1 MKISAQ
7 KIKRFFFVLAILVSP
22 VLVGGILF
30 YVNEAEKEVGCE
42 DIKVNFLRR
51 GEGELV
57 KESEVRDLVSKY
69 CDSAQEYNKG
79 LQVSDLE
86 NKLEV
91 LPAVKNAEVYRKING
106 ELFVEV
112 EQRIPVCRIFEQ
124 SGTDYYLD
132 ESGEI
137 FPAVSGISVRVPVV
151 NGFLQEPY
159 NKRRSVMTSDSLKR
173 ISRLDDLHALF
184 SAIRRDAFRTALVE
198 QVWVT
203 ETGEFDLIPKID
215 DHVILFG
222 DTAQMDG
229 KFNKLKIFYEEGL
242 NTQGWNNYRT
252 IDLRY
257 NHQIICKK

>member
-1 MKISAQ
+1 MKISKR

-30 YVNEAEKEVGCE
+30 YVNKAEQQVSCVE
-42 DIKVNFLRR
+42 IKVNFLRR
-51 GEGELV
+51 GEGELI
-57 KESEVRDLVSKY
+57 KESEVLDLVSKY
-69 CDSAQEYNKG
+69 CNSSSGQANG
-79 LQVSDLE
+79 LQVSVLE
-86 NKLEV
+86 NKLEM

-112 EQRIPVCRIFEQ
+112 EQRIPVCRIFDQ
-124 SGTDYYLD
+124 SGSDYYLD
-132 ESGEI
+132 VSGEI
-137 FPAVSGISVRVPVV
+137 FPSVPGISVRVPVV
-151 NGFLQEPY
+151 NGFLHEPY

-173 ISRLDDLHALF
+173 VSRLDDLHSLF

-198 QVWVT
+198 QVWVS
-203 ETGEFDLIPKID
+203 ETGEFELIPKID

-242 NTQGWNNYRT
+242 NTFGWNNYRT

>member
-1 MKISAQ
+1 MKISKQ
-7 KIKRFFFVLAILVSP
+7 KIKRFFFISVILVSP

-30 YVNEAEKEVGCE
+30 YVNKAEKQVSCGE
-42 DIKVNFLRR
+42 IKVNFLRR

-57 KESEVRDLVSKY
+57 KESEVQDLVSNY
-69 CDSAQEYNKG
+69 CASASDKNVG

-86 NKLEV
+86 GKLEL

-112 EQRIPVCRIFEQ
+112 EQRIPVCRVFDL
-124 SGTDYYLD
+124 SGSDYYLD
-132 ESGEI
+132 EGGGI
-137 FPAVSGISVRVPVV
+137 FPSVHGISLRVPVV
-151 NGFLQEPY
+151 NGFLYEPY
-159 NKRRSVMTSDSLKR
+159 NKRRSVMASDSLKR
-173 ISRLDDLHALF
+173 ISLLDDLHALF

-198 QVWVT
+198 QVWVA
-203 ETGEFDLIPKID
+203 ESGEFELIPKID

-242 NTQGWNNYRT
+242 NTKGWNNYRT

>member
-1 MKISAQ
+1 MKISKQ
-7 KIKRFFFVLAILVSP
+7 KIKRFLFILAISVSP

-30 YVNEAEKEVGCE
+30 YVNKVEKQVSCGE
-42 DIKVNFLRR
+42 IKVNFLRR

-57 KESEVRDLVSKY
+57 KESEVRDLISNY
-69 CDSAQEYNKG
+69 CESSSEGGG
-79 LQVSDLE
+79 LQVSELE
-86 NKLEV
+86 NRLEL

-112 EQRIPVCRIFEQ
+112 EQRIPVCRIFDQ
-124 SGTDYYLD
+124 SGSDYYLD
-132 ESGEI
+132 EGGEI
-137 FPAVSGISVRVPVV
+137 FPSVSGISIRVPVV
-151 NGFLQEPY
+151 NGFLNEPY
-159 NKRRSVMTSDSLKR
+159 NKRKAVMASDSLKK
-173 ISRLDDLHALF
+173 ISFLDDLHALF
-184 SAIRRDAFRTALVE
+184 SAIRRDAFRAALIE

-203 ETGEFDLIPKID
+203 ESGEFELIPKID